1 MALMYLPLY
10 LLLLGICSAFLW
22 LPALGVGIGLLVL
35 RPNCRRKLG
44 VLFGMWG
51 LSLVLLLRTVWAESN
66 LSVRLRNWVYTVP
79 VYFWGAASVVLLI
92 AVAWYAVQHF
102 PRKWIA
108 RLVKVGC
115 ALSLFAVFTVG
126 FFIWCLSPGQKRW
139 EPGRESRW
147 LCRNLP
153 FGMLPTPITA
163 TMGLF
168 CWESLWGGRKVP
180 GNFRSTGDAAWCT
193 DSRFDR

>member
-22 LPALGVGIGLLVL
+22 LPALGVGIGLLVR

-51 LSLVLLLRTVWAESN
+51 LSMVLLLGTVWAESN

-126 FFIWCLSPGQKRW
+126 FFYLVLITRTEEVGTWQGEQVVMQKSSFRDATYSYYRYH
-139 EPGRESRW
+139 G
-147 LCRNLP
+147 P
-153 FGMLPTPITA
+153 FLLG
-163 TMGLF
+163 
-168 CWESLWGGRKVP
+168 ESLGWSESPWELPEYR
-180 GNFRSTGDAAWCT
+180 
-193 DSRFDR
+193 